1 MVEWFFSAMKQYPE
15 IAIFL
20 ALAFGYY
27 FGKFTF
33 KGIGL
38 GAVTATLIAGVV
50 IGQIGITINQP
61 LKAFAFLMFLFA
73 VGYGVGPQFVRGI
86 ARDGV
91 PQAVFSVVQCVF
103 SLLAIVLI
111 AKVAGYDLGYAAGL
125 YSGSQTISAAMG
137 LSTDAI
143 NRLGLPPDQAK
154 ALIDSMPVAY
164 AVSYMFGTMGSAIVI
179 AVLGP
184 KLLGID
190 LVAACKDYEE
200 KFGGTKKEVGGAGT
214 AWHRWV
220 LRAYKVQPAGK
231 AAGVPAAELDSMLPD
246 ARSFVQRISRGGKMI
261 DATADTV
268 LQEGDVVAVAA
279 GRGARVTD
287 KVRRAGRAAGLRVAE
302 IESMVPDARIF
313 VQRIRRGGQII
324 DATADT
330 VLQEGDVVAVAGE
343 GEVLVRVLQGAVEV
357 DDRELLAVPI
367 EGVDVLVTNKEVD
380 GKTLAEL
387 AQRPSAR
394 GVFLR
399 KITRGA
405 TATDIPILPSTKIN
419 RGDLL
424 TIVGRTQDTA
434 AATKLLG
441 VADRP
446 TDITDMAFVAGA
458 VVVGGLIGALV
469 VNVAGVPL
477 TLSTAGGALIAGIIG
492 GWLRSVRPSFGR
504 IPTPTVWFMNSVG
517 LNIFIAI
524 VGISAGP
531 GFVNGLKTQ
540 GIGLFLWGAL
550 ATTIPLVLGMFVAKY
565 LFRFHDALN
574 LGIVSG
580 ARTTTASLGLVC
592 DQAKSQIPALGYTVT
607 YAVGNTLLT
616 IWGMVVI
623 MLLS

>member
-1 MVEWFFSAMKQYPE
+1 MIDWFFASMKQYPE

-20 ALAFGYY
+20 ALGLGYY
-27 FGKFTF
+27 FGKFTY

-38 GAVTATLIAGVV
+38 GSVTATLIAGVV

-61 LKAFAFLMFLFA
+61 LKAFSFLMFLFA

-86 ARDGV
+86 ASTGL
-91 PQAVFSVVQCVF
+91 PQAAFSAVQCVF
-103 SLLAIVLI
+103 SLVACVVI
-111 AKVAGYDLGYAAGL
+111 AKIAGYDLGYAAGF

-143 NRLGLPPDQAK
+143 NRLGLAADQAK

-164 AVSYMFGTMGSAIVI
+164 AVTYMFGTMGSAIVI

-200 KFGGTKKEVGGAGT
+200 KHGGGKKEVGGPGT
-214 AWHRWV
+214 GWYRRV
-220 LRAYKVQPAGK
+220 LRAYKVQSGAKVIGMRVSE
-231 AAGVPAAELDSMLPD
+231 AEALVPE
-246 ARSFVQRISRGGKMI
+246 SRLFI
-261 DATADTV
+261 
-268 LQEGDVVAVAA
+268 L
-279 GRGARVTD
+279 
-287 KVRRAGRAAGLRVAE
+287 
-302 IESMVPDARIF
+302 
-313 VQRIRRGGQII
+313 RIRRGGQIM
-324 DATADT
+324 DATAET
-330 VLQEGDVVAVAGE
+330 VLKDGDVVAIGGE
-343 GEVLVRVLQGAVEV
+343 RDVMLKALQNAAEV

-367 EGVDVLVTNKEVD
+367 EGIDVLVTNKDVD

-387 AQRPSAR
+387 AARPETR

-405 TATDIPILPSTKIN
+405 TATDIPILAGTEIN

-424 TIVGRTQDTA
+424 TLVGRTQDVA

-446 TDITDMAFVAGA
+446 TDITDMAFVGA
-458 VVVGGLIGALV
+458 AIVIGGLIGALV
-469 VNVAGVPL
+469 FKVAGVPL

-492 GWLRSVRPSFGR
+492 GWLRSVRPTFGR

-531 GFVNGLKTQ
+531 GFVDGLRTQ
-540 GIGLFLWGAL
+540 GIGLFLWGVA
-550 ATTIPLVLGMFVAKY
+550 ATTIPLVLGMFTAKY
-565 LFRFHDALN
+565 LFRFHDALT

-580 ARTTTASLGLVC
+580 SRTTTASLGLVC

>member
-1 MVEWFFSAMKQYPE
+1 MIDWLFATLKQYPE

-20 ALAFGYY
+20 ALALGYY
-27 FGKFTF
+27 FGKFNF

-38 GAVTATLIAGVV
+38 GSVTATLIAGVV

-61 LKAFAFLMFLFA
+61 LKATAFLLFLFA

-86 ARDGV
+86 AKDGL
-91 PQAVFSVVQCVF
+91 PQAIFSAVQCVF
-103 SLLAIVLI
+103 SLAACVIV
-111 AKVAGYDLGYAAGL
+111 AKIAGYDLGYSAGF

-164 AVSYMFGTMGSAIVI
+164 AVTYMFGTMGSAVVI
-179 AVLGP
+179 AILGP

-190 LVAACKDYEE
+190 LVAACKDYVA
-200 KFGGTKKEVGGAGT
+200 KHGGSGASAAAVT
-214 AWHRWV
+214 AWQRWAV
-220 LRAYKVQPAGK
+220 RAYRVR
-231 AAGVPAAELDSMLPD
+231 E
-246 ARSFVQRISRGGKMI
+246 GGKVVGM
-261 DATADTV
+261 TV
-268 LQEGDVVAVAA
+268 AQVEALAPET
-279 GRGARVTD
+279 R
-287 KVRRAGRAAGLRVAE
+287 LF
-302 IESMVPDARIF
+302 I
-313 VQRIRRGGQII
+313 QRIRRD
-324 DATADT
+324 DARLTHAGSHADPVSGHIMEATSDT
-330 VLQEGDVVAVAGE
+330 VLRAGDVVAVAGE
-343 GEVLVRVLQGAVEV
+343 REVLVRLLGEAVEV
-357 DDRELLAVPI
+357 EDRELLATPI
-367 EGVDVLVTNKEVD
+367 EGVDVLVTNKAVD

-387 AQRPSAR
+387 AQMPEAR

-405 TATDIPILPSTKIN
+405 TATDIPILASTKVE
-419 RGDLL
+419 RGDLF
-424 TIVGRTQDTA
+424 TVVGRTQDTA
-434 AATKLLG
+434 AVIKLLG
-441 VADRP
+441 VPDRA
-446 TDITDMAFVAGA
+446 TDVTDVAFVGA
-458 VVVGGLIGALV
+458 AIVIGALIGALV
-469 VNVAGVPL
+469 LKVGGVPI

-492 GWLRSVRPSFGR
+492 GWLRSVRPSFCR

-550 ATTIPLVLGMFVAKY
+550 ATTVPLVLGMFVAKY
-565 LFRFHDALN
+565 VFRFHDALT

-580 ARTTTASLGLVC
+580 SRTTTASLGLVT
-592 DQAKSQIPALGYTVT
+592 DQAKSQVPALGYTVT

-616 IWGMVVI
+616 IWGMVII
-623 MLLS
+623 MLMS